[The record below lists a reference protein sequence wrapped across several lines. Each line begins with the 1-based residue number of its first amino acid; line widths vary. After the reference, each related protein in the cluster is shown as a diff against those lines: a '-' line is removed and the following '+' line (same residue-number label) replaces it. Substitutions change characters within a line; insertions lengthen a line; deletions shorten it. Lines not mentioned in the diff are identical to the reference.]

1 MKILIVRLF
10 PDEININNYN
20 VQELGLAKALVAKGH
35 VCDIVLYTNKKENY
49 VQNIKVGNNNN
60 IKIYWLTGKKFFG
73 NAFFNKQLMK
83 IIQDYDIIQSGGYDQ
98 IYNVFLMNKIKKP
111 MVIYH
116 GNYYSA
122 YSKGYKK
129 KCLLSDFIY
138 SFNKKYKEIQF
149 ISKSEIATKFL
160 KEKGFYNIAT
170 IGVGLDTDRFKQ
182 NVKINDTI
190 KEIVNN
196 KEDYKYLLYI
206 GKMEERRNIIFLLK
220 LIKDIVKD
228 NPNFKLV
235 LVGNGEDEYL
245 KKCNEFIK
253 NNHIEKYIIYI
264 KGLKQEELSQL
275 YKISDMFLLPTKHE
289 IFGMVLL
296 EAMYF
301 GVPALTTYNGGSSV
315 LIKNNFNGFI
325 ENMDIEKWK
334 KTIIENID
342 NIEVKINAK
351 NTIEEEYTWN
361 KLSNKFI
368 NVYNTTIERFKGRK

>member
-49 VQNIKVGNNNN
+49 VQNIKVGNNYN

-116 GNYYSA
+116 GNYYSP

-138 SFNKKYKEIQF
+138 LFNKKYKEIQF

-182 NVKINDTI
+182 NVKINETI
-190 KEIVNN
+190 KEIVKN
-196 KEDYKYLLYI
+196 KEEYKYLLYI
-206 GKMEERRNIIFLLK
+206 GRMEERRNIIFLLE

-235 LVGNGEDEYL
+235 LVGNGKDKYI
-245 KKCNEFIK
+245 KKCNEFIEK
-253 NNHIEKYIIYI
+253 NHIEKYIIYI
-264 KGLKQEELSQL
+264 KDLKQEELSQL

-296 EAMYF
+296 ESMYF
-301 GVPALTTYNGGSSV
+301 GVPTLTTYNGGSSV

-325 ENMDIEKWK
+325 DNIDIGKWK
-334 KTIIENID
+334 KTIIKNID
-342 NIEVKINAK
+342 NMDVKINAK
-351 NTIEEEYTWN
+351 NTIEKEYTWN
-361 KLSNKFI
+361 KLSDKFI
-368 NVYNTTIERFKGRK
+368 NVYNTTIERFNGRK